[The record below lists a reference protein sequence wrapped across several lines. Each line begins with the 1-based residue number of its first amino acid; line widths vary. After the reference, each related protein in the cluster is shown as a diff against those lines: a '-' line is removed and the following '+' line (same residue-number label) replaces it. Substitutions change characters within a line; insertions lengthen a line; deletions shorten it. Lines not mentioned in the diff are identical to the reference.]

1 MVEHGLALAQC
12 YCYVCGFEFG
22 QSDWV
27 AERIQS
33 LILSVV
39 VFALPE
45 DVHFVVI

>member
-1 MVEHGLALAQC
+1 MVEHGVVLAQC
-12 YCYVCGFEFG
+12 YCYVRGFEFG

-27 AERIQS
+27 AERIQL